1 MEIQKIDGNI
11 DGKWPGYD
19 AFCKIK
25 SFVITKDTRFI
36 KNTLEKHKTSNN
48 SLFVPCRTK
57 IIDET
62 TTQNEIVL
70 CCSVRNTDINQIEEI
85 FKDVVNKI
93 KTREEKI
100 IKKTENRNKWFR
112 KIIKNIS
119 AKHDTKKITPSIK
132 KEFKI
137 ENGDITD
144 GELSIKISEDIIKVY
159 DHNKMLFR
167 YYTNMII
174 PDSKNNE
181 FHITF
186 DGDKALKNY
195 ETIIYEFIDMLV
207 NHNEK
212 LNEYNHTIND
222 IISICSDIGIEIETL
237 PIDVEG
243 NTFSYPRLQIYL
255 NEISPMMNYIVKTIN
270 NTFNEEI
277 TIKTDDRILVYTK
290 ETDFKIFKQKIY
302 KILDII
308 KTNYNEYNRLQNE
321 HINWING
328 LIEKINNQHGQYVSA
343 SINKMSYNTIT
354 TTSTEIDIKPKTNA
368 FFDVK
373 SSDKRM
379 CKNVKVYSSP
389 FDNTLTLY
397 IPWDMEEQETEKQV
411 MFIVKT
417 LSKKIE
423 EWMYH
428 KSKINDMVELVI
440 TENQNP

>member
-36 KNTLEKHKTSNN
+36 KNTLEKHKKSNN

-62 TTQNEIVL
+62 TTHNEIVL

-144 GELSIKISEDIIKVY
+144 GELSIKMSEDIIKVY

-212 LNEYNHTIND
+212 LNEYNHTVNYLSLIN
-222 IISICSDIGIEIETL
+222 
-237 PIDVEG
+237 
-243 NTFSYPRLQIYL
+243 
-255 NEISPMMNYIVKTIN
+255 
-270 NTFNEEI
+270 
-277 TIKTDDRILVYTK
+277 
-290 ETDFKIFKQKIY
+290 
-302 KILDII
+302 
-308 KTNYNEYNRLQNE
+308 
-321 HINWING
+321 
-328 LIEKINNQHGQYVSA
+328 VSQ
-343 SINKMSYNTIT
+343 T
-354 TTSTEIDIKPKTNA
+354 
-368 FFDVK
+368 
-373 SSDKRM
+373 R
-379 CKNVKVYSSP
+379 
-389 FDNTLTLY
+389 
-397 IPWDMEEQETEKQV
+397 
-411 MFIVKT
+411 
-417 LSKKIE
+417 
-423 EWMYH
+423 
-428 KSKINDMVELVI
+428 
-440 TENQNP
+440 

>member
-1 MEIQKIDGNI
+1 
-11 DGKWPGYD
+11 
-19 AFCKIK
+19 
-25 SFVITKDTRFI
+25 
-36 KNTLEKHKTSNN
+36 L
-48 SLFVPCRTK
+48 
-57 IIDET
+57 
-62 TTQNEIVL
+62 
-70 CCSVRNTDINQIEEI
+70 
-85 FKDVVNKI
+85 
-93 KTREEKI
+93 
-100 IKKTENRNKWFR
+100 
-112 KIIKNIS
+112 
-119 AKHDTKKITPSIK
+119 
-132 KEFKI
+132 
-137 ENGDITD
+137 
-144 GELSIKISEDIIKVY
+144 
-159 DHNKMLFR
+159 
-167 YYTNMII
+167 
-174 PDSKNNE
+174 
-181 FHITF
+181 
-186 DGDKALKNY
+186 
-195 ETIIYEFIDMLV
+195 
-207 NHNEK
+207 
-212 LNEYNHTIND
+212 IND
-222 IISICSDIGIEIETL
+222 IISICSDIGIKIETL

-328 LIEKINNQHGQYVSA
+328 LIEKTNNQHGQYVSA